1 MDSLVKRYL
10 ISHLLIRADSKTVA
24 MQYLGFEK
32 EDDAVN
38 AYLEVDN
45 IPTVKRVDV
54 NDSILHDMY
63 DDQISIIHV
72 IVGGNRKSTKL
83 DYPDKEA
90 SFTF

>member
-10 ISHLLIRADSKTVA
+10 ISHLLIKADSRAVA
-24 MQYLGFEK
+24 MNYLGFEK
-32 EDDAVN
+32 EDDAVS
-38 AYLEVDN
+38 AYLEVEN
-45 IPTVKRVDV
+45 IATVKTVDV

-83 DYPDKEA
+83 DYPEKDA